1 MELSDRRSG
10 AVQVGEFIKIYAR
23 DRPGKSEK
31 KVIEPLPSFV
41 FNISSI
47 LYSACFM
54 DMADKSRKGYTAEVK
69 ALLTKRGVNKLSDI
83 NPKDYA
89 ALLAEVEV
97 IVNAG

>member
-1 MELSDRRSG
+1 MVQEEDSRKTEAKTKTAEKASKEEKTISLEDVR
-10 AVQVGEFIKIYAR
+10 AV
-23 DRPGKSEK
+23 
-31 KVIEPLPSFV
+31 
-41 FNISSI
+41 
-47 LYSACFM
+47 
-54 DMADKSRKGYTAEVK
+54 MADKSRKGYTAEVK

>member
-54 DMADKSRKGYTAEVK
+54 DIPGILIHFLITSLIFIEDLPDISTF
-69 ALLTKRGVNKLSDI
+69 AL
-83 NPKDYA
+83 
-89 ALLAEVEV
+89 
-97 IVNAG
+97 

>member
-54 DMADKSRKGYTAEVK
+54 DILGILMHFWITSFILIEDLPDISTF
-69 ALLTKRGVNKLSDI
+69 AL
-83 NPKDYA
+83 
-89 ALLAEVEV
+89 
-97 IVNAG
+97 